1 MAILFKASVD
11 NADLW
16 RQEIAKRV
24 PDLDFRVWPD
34 CGDPAEIEYLLLFR
48 AEPGMFPRFP
58 NLRAVLATGAGVD
71 GILSVPDFPKGMP
84 LARIVD
90 DWMTNQIVQWVV
102 HAVLHFERRFEAY
115 AAQQRRGEWKE
126 LETWSERVP
135 RVGILGCGEI
145 GGAAGRLLAAMDFDV
160 AGWTRS
166 PRDLGPVANYAGA
179 DELVPFLRRSDH
191 LVCLLP
197 LTEATA
203 GILNSRTLAELPEG
217 AFVINAAR
225 GRHVVTD
232 DLVEALDAGH
242 IAGAFLDVTDPE
254 PLPPEHP
261 LWRHPKV
268 VITPHVAGIT
278 NPYTATAQIAENIR
292 RIRAGEPLLNRV
304 DTDSGY

>member
-16 RQEIAKRV
+16 RQEIGKRL

-34 CGDPAEIEYLLLFR
+34 CGDPAEIEYLLAFR

-58 NLRAVLATGAGVD
+58 NLKAVLATGAGVD
-71 GILSVPDFPKGMP
+71 GILGVPDYPRGLP

-90 DWMTNQIVQWVV
+90 DWMTTQIVQWVV
-102 HAVLHFERRFEAY
+102 HAILHFERRFEDY
-115 AAQQRRGEWKE
+115 AAQQRRCEWKE
-126 LETWSERVP
+126 LEIWSERVP

-145 GGAAGRLLAAMDFDV
+145 GGAAGRLLAAMEFDV
-160 AGWTRS
+160 AGWTRR
-166 PRDLGPVANYAGA
+166 PKDLGPIANFAGG
-179 DELVPFLRRSDH
+179 DGLIPFLRRSDH

-203 GILNSRTLAELPEG
+203 GILDARTLAELPRG

-225 GRHVVTD
+225 GRHVVTE
-232 DLVEALDAGH
+232 DLIAALDSGQ

-254 PLPPEHP
+254 PLPPDHP
-261 LWRHPKV
+261 LWRHPRV
-268 VITPHVAGIT
+268 LVTPHVAGIT
-278 NPYTATAQIAENIR
+278 NPYTAAAQIAENIR
-292 RIRAGEPLLNRV
+292 RLRAGEPLLNEV
-304 DTDSGY
+304 DTGSGY